1 LGAHLFWL
9 IQTMAG
15 VLPFRP
21 WNVANQSTGDDKN
34 SSKGQKRNASLI
46 GGGATIQGLVQNYQY
61 RKRPRLIAQ
70 SRTERSP

>member
-70 SRTERSP
+70 SRT